1 MFFVLKSKYDR
12 DINKLESDNSDLKV
26 KLDTERNHSIELNQK
41 VVDLEKEVDDL
52 KSITSDFRKF
62 YESVTQLPVIV
73 KQNRKVVNVKSGERL
88 TEVDLSYSNRVDSV
102 KEMLVRRLAY
112 NLYNLVKFDIESDP
126 SGEPVITAL
135 LSVVD
140 QGG

>member
-12 DINKLESDNSDLKV
+12 DVKKLESDNSDLKA
-26 KLDTERNHSIELNQK
+26 KLDTEKNHNVGLSQK
-41 VVDLEKEVDDL
+41 VESLEREVDDL
-52 KSITSDFRKF
+52 KDVTSNFRKF

-73 KQNRKVVNVKSGERL
+73 KQKDKVVNVKSGQRL
-88 TEVDLSYSNRVDSV
+88 TEVDFSYSDRVDSV
-102 KEMLVRRLAY
+102 KKMLVRRLADS
-112 NLYNLVKFDIESDP
+112 LYNLVKFDIESDP

-135 LSVVD
+135 LSVID